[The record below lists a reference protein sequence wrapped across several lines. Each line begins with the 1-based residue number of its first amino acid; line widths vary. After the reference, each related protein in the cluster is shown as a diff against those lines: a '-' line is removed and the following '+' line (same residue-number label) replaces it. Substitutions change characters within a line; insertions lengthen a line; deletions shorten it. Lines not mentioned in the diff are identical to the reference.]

1 VSEDSAVTSS
11 SPQKRAGSSNQ
22 IGAAGKLS
30 NGTRLSPLPRPF
42 SPENA
47 GGEDQDD
54 TGVENGEDS
63 YQLVNGGDEEG
74 EEEEEEEEAPVDE
87 EEESHEREPEPE
99 PVKSSRGRLKP
110 TKATAPAAVAKKGR
124 AGRPKNVDPSPAE
137 EQEEP
142 EERPAKRARKSLE
155 PEAPK
160 PSKGGRPKKTA
171 AAPNPPKAKPAG
183 RKPKLATISEADS
196 PQVQRGPPMP
206 RNNRGLFI
214 LRRETPMEG
223 TGFKQT
229 RSGRNSIKPLAY
241 WKNER
246 VEYSEDENEDNYG
259 KFLLPRIKEVVR
271 AEETEEPKRP
281 KTKSRSTKSK
291 KRAREPESED
301 DDETEPWET
310 EPGRVIGEI
319 RSWDPED
326 QTGSQAEEVEEEIA
340 LSSAAIIT
348 REIKD
353 TTFRFAKTLTLP
365 FFGSGMVDLPPGA
378 IKKPKNSRKMQMVF
392 FVFYGRVQVTVNDT
406 VFRIGKGGMW
416 QVPRGK
422 THFHPFSYT
431 N

>member
-1 VSEDSAVTSS
+1 
-11 SPQKRAGSSNQ
+11 
-22 IGAAGKLS
+22 
-30 NGTRLSPLPRPF
+30 
-42 SPENA
+42 
-47 GGEDQDD
+47 
-54 TGVENGEDS
+54 
-63 YQLVNGGDEEG
+63 
-74 EEEEEEEEAPVDE
+74 
-87 EEESHEREPEPE
+87 
-99 PVKSSRGRLKP
+99 VKSSRGRLKP
-110 TKATAPAAVAKKGR
+110 TKATAPAAVAKKSRPGR
-124 AGRPKNVDPSPAE
+124 LKKADPSPAE
-137 EQEEP
+137 EEEEEP
-142 EERPAKRARKSLE
+142 EERPVKRARNSLE

-160 PSKGGRPKKTA
+160 PSKGGKPKKTA
-171 AAPNPPKAKPAG
+171 AAPNPSRAKPAG
-183 RKPKLATISEADS
+183 RKPKLAIISEADS

-214 LRRETPMEG
+214 LRRETPMEVNG
-223 TGFKQT
+223 SKQT

-246 VEYSEDENEDNYG
+246 VEYTEDENEDNYG
-259 KFLLPRIKEVVR
+259 KFLLPRIKKVVR
-271 AEETEEPKRP
+271 AEEIEEPKRP

-392 FVFYGRVQVTVNDT
+392 FMFYGRVQVTVNDT

-422 THFHPFSYT
+422 THFHPFSCT